1 MLVKRV
7 PSPYQARGTV
17 GCFCDKE
24 KNEKREVSN
33 SMFQKSGDGFSEGLP
48 RQHYAKERDD

>member
-24 KNEKREVSN
+24 KNEKCEVSN